1 MESFGSGFLDIF
13 LLGLLIFVN
22 ALFVAV
28 EFALVRVRSTE
39 LDAIINKGNKRAKL
53 SKKIIED
60 INSYISATQL
70 GITIVNLLLG
80 WIGEDVFTEMLYPV
94 FVFFGLQDPLSHT
107 LALIVGLIIITF
119 FTVAMGEIA
128 PKTLAIK
135 FPLKITLWFSLPLKV
150 FYSIFK
156 PFIWLLNTSADLTLR
171 IFGIR
176 PASKDEMAHSEEEIR
191 QIIKEGR
198 STGVID
204 QTEHQLIEKIFD
216 FNDKT
221 INEVMVP
228 RNSMFAIDINESRDK
243 IIHKVIEEGFS
254 RIPVY
259 NENVDNIIGVIYSK
273 DIISAAEHKD
283 VIVLQDIMRPAHF
296 VPETKHIGELLK
308 EMQRKRIH
316 LVIIVNEHGGVEGLA
331 TLEDIIEEIVGEIE
345 DEYDV
350 DNSLVEVG
358 KRGVYLVNP
367 NITIENFNK
376 KFNTDIPENDEEYQ
390 TLSGFLQQVTGH
402 IPEIYERID
411 YKGISMTVTKK
422 AGNKLLQIK
431 IQKLGAVS

>member
-1 MESFGSGFLDIF
+1 MESFQSGFFDIV
-13 LLGLLIFVN
+13 LIALLILVN
-22 ALFVAV
+22 ALFVAA

-39 LDAIINKGNKRAKL
+39 LDAIINKGNKQAKL

-70 GITIVNLLLG
+70 GITIVNLALG
-80 WIGEDVFTEMLYPV
+80 WLGEDVFTRMLHPV
-94 FVFFGLQDPLSHT
+94 FIFFGIHDPLSHT
-107 LALIVGLIIITF
+107 LAIILGLLIITF
-119 FTVAMGEIA
+119 FTVTIGEIA
-128 PKTLAIK
+128 PKTIAIK
-135 FPLKITLWFSLPLKV
+135 YPLKITLWFSLPLQI
-150 FYSIFK
+150 FYNIFR
-156 PFIWLLNTSADLTLR
+156 PFIWLLNKGADLTLKLL
-171 IFGIR
+171 GIK
-176 PASKDEMAHSEEEIR
+176 PVSKDEMAHSEEEIR

-204 QTEHQLIEKIFD
+204 STEHQLIEKIFD

-221 INEVMVP
+221 IDEIMVP
-228 RNSMFAIDINESRDK
+228 RNNMFAIDINESRDK
-243 IIHKVIEEGFS
+243 IIHKVIEEGYS

-259 NENVDNIIGVIYSK
+259 NESVDNIIGIIYSK

-283 VIVLQDIMRPAHF
+283 VIVLQDILRPANF

-316 LVIIVNEHGGVEGLA
+316 LVIVVNEHGGVEGLA

-350 DNSLVEVG
+350 ENKTIEVG
-358 KRGVYLVNP
+358 KKGVYLVNP
-367 NITIENFNK
+367 NISIEEFNN
-376 KFNTDIPENDEEYQ
+376 KFKADIPVDDDEYQ

-411 YKGISMTVTKK
+411 YQGISMTVTKK

-431 IQKLGAVS
+431 IQKLGAGS

>member
-1 MESFGSGFLDIF
+1 MESFQAGFFEIF
-13 LLGLLIFVN
+13 LIAVLIIVN
-22 ALFVAV
+22 ALFVAA

-70 GITIVNLLLG
+70 GITIVNLTLG
-80 WIGEDVFTEMLYPV
+80 WIGEDVFTKLLYPV
-94 FVFFGLQDPLSHT
+94 FLFFGIHDPLSHT
-107 LALIVGLIIITF
+107 LAVIVGLLIITF
-119 FTVAMGEIA
+119 FAVTIGEIA
-128 PKTLAIK
+128 PKTIAIK
-135 FPLKITLWFSLPLKV
+135 FPLKITLWFSLPLQL
-150 FYSIFK
+150 FYKIFK
-156 PFIWLLNTSADLTLR
+156 PFIWLLNKSANLTLR
-171 IFGIR
+171 IFGIK

-198 STGVID
+198 TTGVID
-204 QTEHQLIEKIFD
+204 STEHQLIEKIFD

-221 INEVMVP
+221 VAEIMVP
-228 RNSMFAIDINESRDK
+228 RNYMFAIDINESRDK

-259 NENVDNIIGVIYSK
+259 NDSVDNVIGIIYSK

-283 VIVLQDIMRPAHF
+283 VIVLQDILRPAYF

-316 LVIIVNEHGGVEGLA
+316 LVIIVNEHGGVEGLV
-331 TLEDIIEEIVGEIE
+331 TLEDILEEIVGEIE

-350 DNSLVEVG
+350 ESKAVQVG
-358 KRGVYLVNP
+358 KKGVYLVNP
-367 NITIENFNK
+367 NIPIEEFNK
-376 KFNTDIPENDEEYQ
+376 KFNADIPENDDEYQ

-402 IPEIYERID
+402 IPEIFERID
-411 YKGISMTVTKK
+411 YKGISMTIMKK
-422 AGNKLLQIK
+422 VGNKLLQIK
-431 IQKLGAVS
+431 IQKLGAS

>member
-1 MESFGSGFLDIF
+1 MESFQSGFFDIV
-13 LLGLLIFVN
+13 LIALLILVN
-22 ALFVAV
+22 ALFVAA

-39 LDAIINKGNKRAKL
+39 LDAIIYKGNKQAKL

-70 GITIVNLLLG
+70 GITIVNLALG
-80 WIGEDVFTEMLYPV
+80 WLGEDVFTRMLYPV
-94 FVFFGLQDPLSHT
+94 FIFFGIHDPLSHT
-107 LALIVGLIIITF
+107 LAIILGLLIITF
-119 FTVAMGEIA
+119 FTVTIGEIA
-128 PKTLAIK
+128 PKTIAIK
-135 FPLKITLWFSLPLKV
+135 YPLKITLWFSLPLQI
-150 FYSIFK
+150 FYNIFR
-156 PFIWLLNTSADLTLR
+156 PFIWLLNKGADLTLKL
-171 IFGIR
+171 FGIK

-204 QTEHQLIEKIFD
+204 STEHQLIEKIFD

-221 INEVMVP
+221 IDEIMVP
-228 RNSMFAIDINESRDK
+228 RNNMFAIDINDSRDT
-243 IIHKVIEEGFS
+243 IIHKVIEEGYS

-259 NENVDNIIGVIYSK
+259 NESVDNIIGIIYSK

-283 VIVLQDIMRPAHF
+283 VIVLQDILRPANF

-316 LVIIVNEHGGVEGLA
+316 LVIVVNEHGGVEGLA

-350 DNSLVEVG
+350 ENKAIEVG
-358 KRGVYLVNP
+358 KKGVYLVNP
-367 NITIENFNK
+367 NIPIDEFNN
-376 KFNTDIPENDEEYQ
+376 KFNADIPVDDEEYQ

>member
-1 MESFGSGFLDIF
+1 MESFQSGFFDIF
-13 LLGLLIFVN
+13 LIALLIIVN
-22 ALFVAV
+22 ALFVAA

-39 LDAIINKGNKRAKL
+39 LDAIINKGNKQAKL

-70 GITIVNLLLG
+70 GITIVNLALG
-80 WIGEDVFTEMLYPV
+80 WLGEDVFTRILYPA
-94 FVFFGLQDPLSHT
+94 FIFLGIHDPLSHT
-107 LALIVGLIIITF
+107 LAIILGLLIITF
-119 FTVAMGEIA
+119 FTVTIGEIA
-128 PKTLAIK
+128 PKTIAIK
-135 FPLKITLWFSLPLKV
+135 YPLKITLWFSLPLQIFYNV
-150 FYSIFK
+150 FR
-156 PFIWLLNTSADLTLR
+156 PFIWLLNKGADLTLR
-171 IFGIR
+171 IFGIT

-204 QTEHQLIEKIFD
+204 STEHQLIEKIFD

-221 INEVMVP
+221 IDEIMVP
-228 RNSMFAIDINESRDK
+228 RNNMFAIDINDSRDT
-243 IIHKVIEEGFS
+243 IIHKVIEEGYS

-259 NENVDNIIGVIYSK
+259 NESVDNIIGIIYSK

-283 VIVLQDIMRPAHF
+283 VIVLQDILRPANF

-316 LVIIVNEHGGVEGLA
+316 LVIVVNEHGGVEGLA

-350 DNSLVEVG
+350 ENKAIEVG
-358 KRGVYLVNP
+358 KKGVYLVNP
-367 NITIENFNK
+367 NIPIDEFNN
-376 KFNTDIPENDEEYQ
+376 KFNADIPVDDEEYQ

>member
-1 MESFGSGFLDIF
+1 MESFQSVFFDAFLIAT
-13 LLGLLIFVN
+13 LIIVN
-22 ALFVAV
+22 ALFVAA

-39 LDAIINKGNKRAKL
+39 LDAIINKGNKQAKL

-70 GITIVNLLLG
+70 GITIVNLTLG
-80 WIGEDVFTEMLYPV
+80 WVGEDVFTRLLYPV
-94 FVFFGLQDPLSHT
+94 FVLFGIQDPLSHT
-107 LALIVGLIIITF
+107 LAVILGLLIITF
-119 FTVAMGEIA
+119 FAVTIGEIA
-128 PKTLAIK
+128 PKTIAIK
-135 FPLKITLWFSLPLKV
+135 FPLKITLWFSFPLQV
-150 FYSIFK
+150 FYRIFK
-156 PFIWLLNTSADLTLR
+156 PFIWLLNRSADLTLL
-171 IFGIR
+171 IFGIK

-204 QTEHQLIEKIFD
+204 STEHQLIEKIFD

-221 INEVMVP
+221 IDEIMVP
-228 RNSMFAIDINESRDK
+228 RNNMFAIDINESRDK
-243 IIHKVIEEGFS
+243 IIHKVIEEGYS

-259 NENVDNIIGVIYSK
+259 NESVDNIIGIIYSK

-283 VIVLQDIMRPAHF
+283 VIVLQDILRPANF

-316 LVIIVNEHGGVEGLA
+316 LVIVVNEHGGVEGLA

-350 DNSLVEVG
+350 ENKAIEVG
-358 KRGVYLVNP
+358 KKGVYLVNP
-367 NITIENFNK
+367 NIPIDEFNN
-376 KFNTDIPENDEEYQ
+376 KFNADIPVDDEEYQ

>member
-1 MESFGSGFLDIF
+1 MESVQSGFFDIV
-13 LLGLLIFVN
+13 LIVIIILVN

-28 EFALVRVRSTE
+28 EYALVRVRSTE
-39 LDAIINKGNKRAKL
+39 LDTIINQGNKQAKL
-53 SKKIIED
+53 SKKIIEN

-70 GITIVNLLLG
+70 GITILNLLLG
-80 WIGEDVFTEMLYPV
+80 WIGEDVFLKLLYPV
-94 FVFFGLQDPLSHT
+94 FMFFGIHDPLSHT
-107 LALIVGLIIITF
+107 LSIILGLMIITF
-119 FTVAMGEIA
+119 FAVTIGEIA
-128 PKTLAIK
+128 PKTMAIK
-135 FPLKITLWFSLPLKV
+135 FPLKITLWFSYPLSI
-150 FYSIFK
+150 FYNVFK
-156 PFIWLLNTSADLTLR
+156 PFIWLLNKSANLTLGL
-171 IFGIR
+171 FGIK
-176 PASKDEMAHSEEEIR
+176 PASKDDIVHSEEEIR

-198 STGVID
+198 TTGVID
-204 QTEHQLIEKIFD
+204 STEHQLIEKIFD

-221 INEVMVP
+221 VDEIMIP
-228 RNSMFAIDINESRDK
+228 RNNMFAIDINESRDK

-259 NENVDNIIGVIYSK
+259 NDSVDNIIGIIYSK

-283 VIVLQDIMRPAHF
+283 VIVLQDILRPANF
-296 VPETKHIGELLK
+296 VPEKKHIGELLK

-316 LVIIVNEHGGVEGLA
+316 LVVVVNEHGGVEGLA

-350 DNSLVEVG
+350 ENSGVEVG
-358 KRGVYLVNP
+358 KKGVYLVNP
-367 NITIENFNK
+367 NISIEEFNQ
-376 KFNTDIPENDEEYQ
+376 KFNADIPVDEDEYQ

-411 YKGISMTVTKK
+411 YKGISMTIMKK

-431 IQKLGAVS
+431 IQKLGAV

>member
-1 MESFGSGFLDIF
+1 MESFQSGFFDIV
-13 LLGLLIFVN
+13 LIALLILVN
-22 ALFVAV
+22 ALFVAA

-39 LDAIINKGNKRAKL
+39 LDAIINKGNKQAKL

-70 GITIVNLLLG
+70 GITIVNLALG
-80 WIGEDVFTEMLYPV
+80 WLGEDVFTRMLHPV
-94 FVFFGLQDPLSHT
+94 FIFLGIHDPLSHT
-107 LALIVGLIIITF
+107 LAIILGLLIITF
-119 FTVAMGEIA
+119 FTVTIGEIA
-128 PKTLAIK
+128 PKTIAIK
-135 FPLKITLWFSLPLKV
+135 YPLKITLWFSLPLQI
-150 FYSIFK
+150 FYNIFR
-156 PFIWLLNTSADLTLR
+156 PFIWLLNKGADLTLKLL
-171 IFGIR
+171 GIK
-176 PASKDEMAHSEEEIR
+176 PVSKDEMAHSEEEIR

-204 QTEHQLIEKIFD
+204 STEHQLIEKIFD

-221 INEVMVP
+221 IDEIMVP
-228 RNSMFAIDINESRDK
+228 RNNMFAIDINDSRDT
-243 IIHKVIEEGFS
+243 IIHKVIEEGYS

-259 NENVDNIIGVIYSK
+259 NESVDNIIGIIYSK

-283 VIVLQDIMRPAHF
+283 VIVLQDILRPANF

-316 LVIIVNEHGGVEGLA
+316 LVIVVNEHGGVEGLA

-350 DNSLVEVG
+350 ENKTIEVG
-358 KRGVYLVNP
+358 KKGVYLVNP
-367 NITIENFNK
+367 NISIEEFNN
-376 KFNTDIPENDEEYQ
+376 KFKADIPVADDEYQ

-411 YKGISMTVTKK
+411 YQGISMTVTKK
-422 AGNKLLQIK
+422 VGNKLLQIK
-431 IQKLGAVS
+431 IQKLGAGS

>member
-1 MESFGSGFLDIF
+1 MESAQSVFFD
-13 LLGLLIFVN
+13 GLLIATLIIVN
-22 ALFVAV
+22 ALFVAA

-39 LDAIINKGNKRAKL
+39 LDAIINKGNKQAKL

-70 GITIVNLLLG
+70 GITIVNLTLG
-80 WIGEDVFTEMLYPV
+80 WIGEDVFTKMLYPA
-94 FVFFGLQDPLSHT
+94 FIFFGVQDPLSHT
-107 LALIVGLIIITF
+107 LAVILGLLIITF
-119 FTVAMGEIA
+119 FAVTIGEIA
-128 PKTLAIK
+128 PKTIAIK
-135 FPLKITLWFSLPLKV
+135 YPLKITLWFSFPLQV
-150 FYSIFK
+150 FYKIFK
-156 PFIWLLNTSADLTLR
+156 PFIWLLNTGADLTLSV
-171 IFGIR
+171 FGIK

-198 STGVID
+198 TTGVID
-204 QTEHQLIEKIFD
+204 STEHQLIEKIFD

-221 INEVMVP
+221 VDEIMIP
-228 RNSMFAIDINESRDK
+228 RNNMFAIDINERRDT

-259 NENVDNIIGVIYSK
+259 KDTVDNIIGIIYSK

-283 VIVLQDIMRPAHF
+283 IIVLQDILRPAYF

-316 LVIIVNEHGGVEGLA
+316 LVVVVNEHGGVEGLA

-350 DNSLVEVG
+350 ENNAIEVG
-358 KRGVYLVNP
+358 KKGIYLVNP
-367 NITIENFNK
+367 NISIEE
-376 KFNTDIPENDEEYQ
+376 FNTKFRADIPENEEEYQ

-411 YKGISMTVTKK
+411 YKGISMTIMKK

-431 IQKLGAVS
+431 IQKLGAS

>member
-1 MESFGSGFLDIF
+1 MESFQSIFFDTFLIAS
-13 LLGLLIFVN
+13 LIIVN
-22 ALFVAV
+22 ALFVAA

-39 LDAIINKGNKRAKL
+39 LDAIINKGNKQAKL

-70 GITIVNLLLG
+70 GITIVNLTLG
-80 WIGEDVFTEMLYPV
+80 WIGEDVFTRLLYPV
-94 FVFFGLQDPLSHT
+94 FVFFGIQDPLSHT
-107 LALIVGLIIITF
+107 LAVILGLLIITF
-119 FTVAMGEIA
+119 FAVTIGEIA
-128 PKTLAIK
+128 PKTIAIK
-135 FPLKITLWFSLPLKV
+135 FPLKITLWFSFPLQV
-150 FYSIFK
+150 FYKIFK
-156 PFIWLLNTSADLTLR
+156 PFIWLLNKSADLTLL
-171 IFGIR
+171 IFGIK

-204 QTEHQLIEKIFD
+204 STEHQLIEKIFD

-221 INEVMVP
+221 VDEIMIP
-228 RNSMFAIDINESRDK
+228 RNNMFAIDINERRDT
-243 IIHKVIEEGFS
+243 IIHKVIEEGYS

-259 NENVDNIIGVIYSK
+259 NETVDNIIGIIYSK

-283 VIVLQDIMRPAHF
+283 VIVLQDILRPANF

-316 LVIIVNEHGGVEGLA
+316 LVIVVNEHGGVEGLA

-350 DNSLVEVG
+350 ENKAIEVG
-358 KRGVYLVNP
+358 KKGVYLVNP
-367 NITIENFNK
+367 NIPIEEFNN
-376 KFNTDIPENDEEYQ
+376 KFRADIPVDEEEYQ

-431 IQKLGAVS
+431 IQKLGAGS

>member
-1 MESFGSGFLDIF
+1 MESVQSGIF
-13 LLGLLIFVN
+13 DVVLIVIIIIVN

-28 EFALVRVRSTE
+28 EYALVRVRSTE
-39 LDAIINKGNKRAKL
+39 LDAIINKGNKQAKL
-53 SKKIIED
+53 SKNIIEN

-70 GITIVNLLLG
+70 GITILNLLLG
-80 WIGEDVFTEMLYPV
+80 WIGEDVFTKLLYPV
-94 FVFFGLQDPLSHT
+94 FMFFGIKDPLSHT
-107 LALIVGLIIITF
+107 LSIILGLMIITF
-119 FTVAMGEIA
+119 FAVTIGEIA
-128 PKTLAIK
+128 PKTIAIK
-135 FPLKITLWFSLPLKV
+135 FPLRITLWFSYPLQI
-150 FYSIFK
+150 FYNVFK
-156 PFIWLLNTSADLTLR
+156 PFIWLLNKGANLALG
-171 IFGIR
+171 IFGIKS
-176 PASKDEMAHSEEEIR
+176 ASKDEIVHSEEEIR

-198 STGVID
+198 TTGVID
-204 QTEHQLIEKIFD
+204 STEHQLIEKIFD

-221 INEVMVP
+221 VDEIMIP
-228 RNSMFAIDINESRDK
+228 RNNMFAIDINERRDT

-259 NENVDNIIGVIYSK
+259 NETVDNIIGIIYSK

-283 VIVLQDIMRPAHF
+283 VIVLQDILRPANF

-308 EMQRKRIH
+308 EMQRKHIH
-316 LVIIVNEHGGVEGLA
+316 LVIVVNEHGGVEGLA

-350 DNSLVEVG
+350 ENKAVEVG
-358 KRGVYLVNP
+358 KKGVYLVNP
-367 NITIENFNK
+367 NIPIEEFNK
-376 KFNTDIPENDEEYQ
+376 KFNSDIPINEEEYQ

-431 IQKLGAVS
+431 IQKLGAAQ